1 MRVELYFD
9 ISCPYAYIGSTQI
22 EALCA
27 VRAAELVWR
36 PMLLGGVFRSI
47 AGSGGAAD
55 GPMATMA
62 PAKARHNAA
71 DMHRWA
77 DVFSVPLTVPPGH
90 PMRTVAALRAM
101 LALPEEHWPAL
112 AHGFYRAYWQRGQQP
127 GDEATIT
134 AVVRDAG
141 LDDDAVARA
150 LAANADPAIK
160 EELRRRTDEAVARGV
175 FGAPTFFVS
184 GGDIPAD
191 APLMFWGQDRL
202 HMVDAV
208 LGGWRPGSGT
218 APSPTPR
225 WTGGPQPGRSAT
237 PAPAPAIDFWYDFSS
252 PFAYLGST
260 QIEAL
265 AARAGARLRWRPM
278 LLGAVFKQLGTANV
292 PMFAVSDNKRR
303 WLARELDAWASYW
316 QVPFRFTSRFPMKTV
331 TPLRLALIAGDRIAE
346 LSHALFRALWVDD
359 RDISDEAVLG
369 EILGSL
375 EMDAAAMLARA
386 REPEVKQQLID
397 ATAAAIDAGVFGAPT
412 CVVDPEGDA
421 PMLFWGQ
428 DRLALVERALGGWR
442 PPLE

>member
-27 VRAAELVWR
+27 ARGAELVWR

-47 AGSGGAAD
+47 GSGE
-55 GPMATMA
+55 GPMASMP

-77 DVFSVPLTVPPGH
+77 DVFDVPLTVPPGH
-90 PMRTVAALRAM
+90 PMRTVAALRAI
-101 LALPEEHWPAL
+101 LALPESHWPAL
-112 AHGFYRAYWQRGQQP
+112 AHGFYRAYWQQGKQP
-127 GDEATIT
+127 GAELTLT
-134 AVVRDAG
+134 EVVRGAG

-150 LAANADPAIK
+150 LAANTDPAIK
-160 EELRRRTDEAVARGV
+160 DELRRRTDEAVARGV
-175 FGAPTFFVS
+175 FGAPSFFIS
-184 GGDIPAD
+184 GDDIPAD
-191 APLMFWGQDRL
+191 QPLMFWGQDRL

-208 LGGWRPGSGT
+208 LAGWRPGSG
-218 APSPTPR
+218 APPDTDPR
-225 WTGGPQPGRSAT
+225 WSG
-237 PAPAPAIDFWYDFSS
+237 APAKPTANANATNATIDFWYDFSS

-265 AARAGARLRWRPM
+265 AARSGARLRWRPM
-278 LLGAVFKQLGTANV
+278 LLGAIFKQVGTANV

-303 WLARELDAWASYW
+303 WLARELELWASTW

-331 TPLRLALIAGDRIAE
+331 TPLRLALIAGDQIAE

-359 RDISDEAVLG
+359 RDISDDAVLAD
-369 EILGSL
+369 ILSRLG
-375 EMDAAAMLARA
+375 MDAEAMLART
-386 REPEVKQQLID
+386 REPAVKQQLID
-397 ATAAAIDAGVFGAPT
+397 ATSAAIDAGVFGAPT
-412 CVVDPEGDA
+412 CVVSSESEA

-428 DRLALVERALGGWR
+428 DRLALVERAAGGWR